1 MILIFCFYF
10 IIAGVMILGK
20 QLVLYA
26 SPSFLAAIRLIPAGV
41 IFLGIDKIRY
51 KHLKLPFFRGRDA
64 FLTLLYAMNILFV
77 DVTRL
82 KGLSYIPSSNAAL
95 MTMIAPFL
103 AVILSWKF
111 FGEHITRK
119 KIGALCLGIAGVA
132 PLILSHVNT
141 SIGSLSESIIGY
153 CLMVLSTLG
162 IIMSGIFAKHLVQ
175 GKGYQLFTI
184 TGLVMIGGGLLGLLN
199 SLITEVWNPIPLTEP
214 AVALPIIAVLFL
226 FHSLIAFPLYGYLV
240 QKYPITL
247 VSFTQCIMPF
257 LTALMGWYYAGETIS
272 VMFFVSFAI
281 LAFSLYLFY
290 HEELKEGLIK

>member
-1 MILIFCFYF
+1 MVLIFCFYL

-20 QLVLYA
+20 QLVLYG
-26 SPSFLAAIRLIPAGV
+26 SPSFLAAIRLIPAGF

-51 KHLKLPFFRGRDA
+51 KYLKLPSFRGRDA
-64 FLTLLYAMNILFV
+64 FLTLLYAINILFV
-77 DVTRL
+77 DITRL

-119 KIGALCLGIAGVA
+119 KIGALCLGVAGVA
-132 PLILSHVNT
+132 PLIISHVNAT
-141 SIGSLSESIIGY
+141 SGPASEAIVGY
-153 CLMVLSTLG
+153 CLVVLSTLG

-175 GKGYQLFTI
+175 VRGYQLFTI
-184 TGLVMIGGGLLGLLN
+184 TGLVMIGGGLLGLIN
-199 SLITEVWNPIPLTEP
+199 SLVTEVWNPIPLTEP
-214 AVALPIIAVLFL
+214 TVALPIIGVLFI
-226 FHSLIAFPLYGYLV
+226 FHSLIAFPLYGFLV

-272 VMFFVSFAI
+272 VTFFISFII
-281 LAFSLYLFY
+281 LAVSLYLFY